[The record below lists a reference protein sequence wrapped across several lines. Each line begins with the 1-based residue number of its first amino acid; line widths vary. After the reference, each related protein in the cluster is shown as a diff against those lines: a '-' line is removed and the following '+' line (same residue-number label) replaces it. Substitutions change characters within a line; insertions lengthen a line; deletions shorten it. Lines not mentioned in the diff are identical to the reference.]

1 MGLAIPPRIRFL
13 KKHEKFSQQVKLD
26 LSTQQL
32 ISKLTG
38 SAPKDSVAGKLP
50 DSGNESNAQSESD
63 DSEDTERNESE
74 SAESEDSEFET
85 EQSTIKAQFDSNGTF
100 LKSKMKSNVTCKS
113 GKIDPENSCSENE
126 SGNDNSE
133 DSEYNES
140 EDSDEDYQ
148 SDHSK
153 KSNELNFDIGDEDL
167 DDILTIK
174 KQHTE
179 ELEGHKS
186 KTENNIKEVSSLYW
200 SSAIC
205 TKSYFM

>member
-1 MGLAIPPRIRFL
+1 MKNLV
-13 KKHEKFSQQVKLD
+13 SKLNWT

-38 SAPKDSVAGKLP
+38 SAPKDSVAGKMS

-74 SAESEDSEFET
+74 SVESEDSEFET
-85 EQSTIKAQFDSNGTF
+85 VELTGKAQFDSDDAV
-100 LKSKMKSNVTCKS
+100 LKSKIKSNVTSKS

-140 EDSDEDYQ
+140 DDSDEDYQ

-153 KSNELNFDIGDEDL
+153 KSNKLNFDIGDEDL

-174 KQHTE
+174 KQNTE

-186 KTENNIKEVSSLYW
+186 KTENNIKEVSSFYW
-200 SSAIC
+200 SSTIC
-205 TKSYFM
+205 TKSCFMQEK